1 MSAEN
6 AAGNQFEN
14 VSGSVENGSPA
25 ANASG
30 AVENASPAAN
40 ASGAVENASPAANAS
55 GAVENAAP
63 AANESGSAE
72 SPVQGENELAQQLN
86 QTVPATNGNVATAPP
101 VTENNTPAP
110 AAAPA
115 PPVSTSGYVMSAKA
129 KDLQERRKGLFKE
142 MQAEYAKVFGDDK
155 KAPKAKMYHAAGL
168 LTIRERDGEDAYQA
182 KLQEY
187 IQANQGKY
195 TTKTRKVNNTAAAPE
210 SATRSPI
217 VASPASA
224 AESGKTIIR
233 SIESM
238 ASKVKEMVDT
248 MVSTTRTL
256 VKSDKPDMAAIAE
269 RVVRFA
275 NEAPST
281 TAKKPR
287 KTRSNK
293 GKTHKRRSPA
303 NE

>member
-6 AAGNQFEN
+6 ATTNQFEN
-14 VSGSVENGSPA
+14 VNGSA
-25 ANASG
+25 GDA
-30 AVENASPAAN
+30 
-40 ASGAVENASPAANAS
+40 
-55 GAVENAAP
+55 
-63 AANESGSAE
+63 SGSAE
-72 SPVQGENELAQQLN
+72 NAVQGENELAQQLN
-86 QTVPATNGNVATAPP
+86 QNVPPTNGNVATAEPAA
-101 VTENNTPAP
+101 ENNTAAP
-110 AAAPA
+110 AAENNTAAPA
-115 PPVSTSGYVMSAKA
+115 QNNTAAPAQNNTAAPVPVTTSGYVMSAKA
-129 KDLQERRKGLFKE
+129 KDLQERRKALFKE
-142 MQAEYAKVFGDDK
+142 MQGEYAKVFGNDK

-210 SATRSPI
+210 SVTGSPT
-217 VASPASA
+217 VASPVSA

-248 MVSTTRTL
+248 MVSTTKTL
-256 VKSDKPDMAAIAE
+256 LKSDKPDMAAIAE

-275 NEAPST
+275 NETGT

-287 KTRSNK
+287 KPRSNK
-293 GKTHKRRSPA
+293 GKTHKRKPTENA
-303 NE
+303 

>member
-1 MSAEN
+1 
-6 AAGNQFEN
+6 
-14 VSGSVENGSPA
+14 
-25 ANASG
+25 
-30 AVENASPAAN
+30 
-40 ASGAVENASPAANAS
+40 
-55 GAVENAAP
+55 
-63 AANESGSAE
+63 
-72 SPVQGENELAQQLN
+72 
-86 QTVPATNGNVATAPP
+86 
-101 VTENNTPAP
+101 
-110 AAAPA
+110 
-115 PPVSTSGYVMSAKA
+115 MSAKA
-129 KDLQERRKGLFKE
+129 KDLQERRKTLFKE
-142 MQAEYAKVFGDDK
+142 MQAEYAKIFGDDK

-168 LTIRERDGEDAYQA
+168 LTIRERDGEDAYKA

-195 TTKTRKVNNTAAAPE
+195 TTKTRKVNNTPAPAAAPE
-210 SATRSPI
+210 SVTGSPI

-248 MVSTTRTL
+248 MVSTTKTL

-275 NEAPST
+275 NQSATTATTAT

-293 GKTHKRRSPA
+293 GKTHKRRSPESNA
-303 NE
+303 

>member
-6 AAGNQFEN
+6 ATTNQFEN
-14 VSGSVENGSPA
+14 VNGSA
-25 ANASG
+25 GDA
-30 AVENASPAAN
+30 
-40 ASGAVENASPAANAS
+40 
-55 GAVENAAP
+55 
-63 AANESGSAE
+63 SGSAE
-72 SPVQGENELAQQLN
+72 NAVQGENELAQQLN
-86 QTVPATNGNVATAPP
+86 QNVPPTNGNVATAPP
-101 VTENNTPAP
+101 AAENNTA
-110 AAAPA
+110 AAENNAAAAAENNTAAGQNNTAAPA
-115 PPVSTSGYVMSAKA
+115 QNNTAAGQNNTAVPPQNNTAAPVPVTTSGYVMSAKA
-129 KDLQERRKGLFKE
+129 KDLQERRKALFKE
-142 MQAEYAKVFGDDK
+142 MQGEYAKIFGDDK

-210 SATRSPI
+210 SVTGSPT
-217 VASPASA
+217 VASPVSA
-224 AESGKTIIR
+224 AESGKAIIR

-248 MVSTTRTL
+248 MVSTTKTL
-256 VKSDKPDMAAIAE
+256 LKSDKPDMAAIAE

-275 NEAPST
+275 NETGT

-287 KTRSNK
+287 KPRSNK
-293 GKTHKRRSPA
+293 GKTHRHKSSA
-303 NE
+303 NA